1 MYKQI
6 IPATDWFYI
15 EQHKEMDTLT
25 IYHLAAW
32 GLTETEGH
40 VIGLIS
46 VAGSQRFD
54 KENKM
59 ARLVSVP
66 PNQIGSYKHRDELS
80 LIEKK
85 ALQNNG
91 YLKNI
96 SILKE
101 EHTI

>member
-15 EQHKEMDTLT
+15 EYHKEMDTLGM
-25 IYHLAAW
+25 YHLAAW

-46 VAGSQRFD
+46 VTGSQRFD

-66 PNQIGSYKHRDELS
+66 PNEIGYYKHRDELS
-80 LIEKK
+80 FLEKE
-85 ALQNNG
+85 ALKNNG

-101 EHTI
+101 EYAI